1 MAKEL
6 RCADVGMECEAVMSG
21 ETEDEVMAQAADH
34 ARSVH
39 DMSDSD
45 LQQNEPAI
53 RGAIR
58 DV

>member
-1 MAKEL
+1 VAKEL
-6 RCADVGMECEAVMSG
+6 RCADAGFDCDARFQAES
-21 ETEDEVMAQAADH
+21 EDEIMTQATEH

-39 DMSDSD
+39 GMSDSD
-45 LQQNEPAI
+45 LQQNETAI